1 MASITYIEVSES
13 NCYNPLHM
21 QAQQSIW
28 HYILNILNNNLCY
41 FIYNLIYILLLK
53 YEETMIMF
61 AMKLFEKY
69 PK

>member
-1 MASITYIEVSES
+1 
-13 NCYNPLHM
+13 M